1 MRQSEA
7 SESGIWII
15 VLVLLLVAVSGA
27 LGASPGVFS
36 AGFAKVEITP
46 AEPVVLAGYGSRTAL
61 STGVHDP
68 LFVRATV
75 LESGPDRLVLV
86 ATDTLGFYDGTYELY
101 QKKISDELGIEG
113 EQLFLTA
120 IHTHAAPKPTW
131 KSSGG
136 VESSNSRYTVW
147 LGDRIVEAIRMALKD
162 LKPARLGL
170 GRGASPVGVNRRET
184 TPDGS
189 VTLGRNPGGIHD
201 AEVILMSIVRD
212 GDEPAGLL
220 YNYATHATSLGAKNL
235 EVSGDLVGRANGFV
249 ETFLGPG
256 VVSSMFVGASAD
268 IDPWYRV
275 LPGFRAEKGFV
286 PETELLGNLLGVE
299 VVHVK
304 EAISEFTGTASIRS
318 ARKTLQLPGKHRGTV
333 ATGDHQDSPPPPVE
347 LSISA
352 ARVGDV
358 GLVGISAEVLT
369 AVGLRIKEGSPFP
382 YTWVITHCNGAS
394 GYLPPLDLYKE
405 GGYEIETSP
414 FAPGAA
420 EVVAKEALMLLYSLQ

>member
-1 MRQSEA
+1 MRQAKAPGCEFLNM
-7 SESGIWII
+7 
-15 VLVLLLVAVSGA
+15 VFVVLLASVSGA
-27 LGASPGVFS
+27 LGASPGVFK
-36 AGFAKVEITP
+36 AGFAKVDITP
-46 AEPVVLAGYGSRTAL
+46 TEPVVLAGYGSRTAL

-101 QKKISDELGIEG
+101 QKKIADELGIED
-113 EQLFLTA
+113 EKLFLTA

-131 KSSGG
+131 KSAGG
-136 VESSNSRYTVW
+136 VESSNSRYTLW
-147 LGDRIVEAIRMALKD
+147 LGDRIVEAVRLALDD

-184 TPDGS
+184 TPDGG

-201 AEVILMSIVRD
+201 AEVILMSIARD

-235 EVSGDLVGRANGFV
+235 EVSSDLVGRANGFV
-249 ETFLGPG
+249 ERFLGPG

-275 LPGFRAEKGFV
+275 LPGFRTEKGFV

-304 EAISEFTGTASIRS
+304 ESISEFTDTASIRS
-318 ARKTLQLPGKHRGTV
+318 ARKTLQLPGKHRGT
-333 ATGDHQDSPPPPVE
+333 AASADREASPPAVE
-347 LSISA
+347 VSISA

-369 AVGLRIKEGSPFP
+369 AIGLRIKEGSPFP

-394 GYLPPLDLYKE
+394 GYLPPLELYKE

-420 EVVAKEALMLLYSLQ
+420 EVVAKEALMLLYSLRD